1 MKHPIVTQPT
11 RPDAAFEDL
20 IQAAL
25 AARARA
31 YAPYSHFLVGAALLA
46 EDGRVFTG
54 TNVENATYGLTICA
68 ERTAVVKAVSEGVR
82 QFKAIAIA
90 TDHDPPATPCGMCR
104 QTLAEFALDLPIVL
118 VNVAGRRVQVHLNTL
133 LPHAFRPS
141 DLLDRPASKSGGEP

>member
-1 MKHPIVTQPT
+1 MKPTIVTHPT
-11 RPDAAFEDL
+11 QPDAAYEGL

-25 AARARA
+25 DARARA
-31 YAPYSHFLVGAALLA
+31 YAPYSRFLVGAALLC

-68 ERTAVVKAVSEGVR
+68 ERTAVVKAVSEGAR
-82 QFKAIAIA
+82 AFKAIAIA

-104 QTLAEFALDLPIVL
+104 QTLAEFSLDLPIVL
-118 VNVAGRRVQVHLNTL
+118 ANVAGRRVQVNLATL

-141 DLLDRPASKSGGEP
+141 DLLDRPAPKGEGAP